1 MKANEIN
8 LNKFLS
14 QSDTR
19 FVIPIYQR
27 NYDWGDSQC
36 KQLLDDILEL
46 SNKEELNAH
55 FIGSIVYIRDDVY
68 SVSDINELTI
78 IDGQQRLTTV
88 TLIYLVLHRLAQELG
103 KTSLTNQIYETYLI
117 NKFAEGDEKLKLRPT
132 ENNDRALKYI
142 LQNDNLKEYTDF
154 SRIIENFNYFQ
165 SRISEENYQFVL
177 KGLKKL
183 MFVEISL
190 ERGKDDPQRIFE
202 SLNSTGLE
210 LSQADLI
217 RNYILMDLNREL
229 QNKIYTVYWEHIERL
244 AKDESKNA
252 SKVSDYIRDY
262 LTLENKKIPNKNKV
276 YQEFKFKYP
285 TSTVAVLEQNL
296 TVLKKFAYHYNKLLN
311 PANEKDRDIRLQLE
325 YINRLEINVAYPFLI
340 KVYDDYSSRAITKQD
355 FISVLELI
363 QSFTWR
369 RFIMGL
375 SSNSLNKI
383 FMRLYEDVN
392 TQNYLYSLQLSLIQK
407 KGSQRFP
414 RDRELIDALERKN
427 MYEIKA
433 KNRMYF
439 LDRLENYQ
447 NNEPVKI
454 EDNEDITVEHIF
466 PQNPVQQ
473 WKNELGEMEFNTI
486 NNNYLNTIAN
496 LTLSGNNGKLGNK
509 TFIEKRDM
517 NVDGKEQGY
526 KYSRLWL
533 NRYLSEIDRWGIKE
547 IETRFEMIVDRFLKV
562 WLFPDIEIEEKMDF
576 NEVNIFDAED
586 PTGKKLKYAIFFDR
600 KLEISEMSKLYL
612 EVMKHFFD
620 SQPQAFF
627 TSDLAEKISLTK
639 DPNRCRQAT
648 AINETYFIEANI
660 DNKGKFERI
669 KKALTIFDCEDE
681 LIIKYKS

>member
-244 AKDESKNA
+244 AKDESKNS